1 MVRGSLEQEAF
12 LPSFLSSGSLRPRRR
27 SCEAIPRN
35 RSWHQLCQDTQCNRW
50 NRGDWWDSEKVFF
63 SENIVTGFH
72 HRSSWIWKINHW
84 QHDCRFLGPRGPL
97 RVPLMSARLSVRPSV
112 RPQQTFQLMEIHYKS
127 LHQTY
132 QIIYFLKAHDPHNPL
147 TLRDDKYNDKYTHKY
162 TYTQIDKF

>member
-27 SCEAIPRN
+27 SCEAMPRN

-63 SENIVTGFH
+63 SENIATGFH

-127 LHQTY
+127 LHHYIRPIKSYIFWRLMTPT
-132 QIIYFLKAHDPHNPL
+132 IHWRSEMTN
-147 TLRDDKYNDKYTHKY
+147 THTNTHIHK
-162 TYTQIDKF
+162 